1 MRIIDKTGTLDNPA
15 DRDHCMQYM
24 LAVALIKGDLVAEFY
39 EDSFH
44 HKNPL
49 IDELRDKMQ
58 LIEDKRY
65 SIDYLAE
72 DKRSIANAVQIY
84 FNDGSK
90 TEKVEV
96 EYPIGHRQRR
106 KDGIPLLEK
115 KFLDSLKNT
124 FNDDQTKKIYSLCL
138 DNEKINDISVNEF
151 MNLFI
156 ISD

>member
-1 MRIIDKTGTLDNPA
+1 MP
-15 DRDHCMQYM
+15 
-24 LAVALIKGDLVAEFY
+24 
-39 EDSFH
+39 
-44 HKNPL
+44 
-49 IDELRDKMQ
+49 
-58 LIEDKRY
+58 
-65 SIDYLAE
+65 
-72 DKRSIANAVQIY
+72 
-84 FNDGSK
+84 
-90 TEKVEV
+90 EKVEV

-106 KDGIPLLEK
+106 QDGIPLLEK